1 MKESP
6 GHTEHQD
13 NEATQESE
21 SLASQTTPSH
31 FLSSDPSTSQNEET
45 ENDQKNDNSLFVSKN
60 PEESSKSGNTNDN
73 NGYGTEHNQNP
84 DVSIF
89 EQALGNMQDDINF
102 RESTDSEND
111 SQPPPPPTYTDAQ
124 LAFLHSLGISVCM
137 NHFYNVLGRFRGLL
151 EH

>member
-1 MKESP
+1 MKKSP
-6 GHTEHQD
+6 GHTEYQD

-21 SLASQTTPSH
+21 SLASQMTPSH
-31 FLSSDPSTSQNEET
+31 FLSSGSATSQHEET
-45 ENDQKNDNSLFVSKN
+45 ENDPKKGSSLLVSKN
-60 PEESSKSGNTNDN
+60 PEESSKSENTNDN
-73 NGYGTEHNQNP
+73 NGNGTEYNQNR

>member
-1 MKESP
+1 MKKSP
-6 GHTEHQD
+6 GHTEYQD

-21 SLASQTTPSH
+21 SLASQMTPSH
-31 FLSSDPSTSQNEET
+31 SLSSGSATSQNEET
-45 ENDQKNDNSLFVSKN
+45 ENDPKKDNSLLVSKN
-60 PEESSKSGNTNDN
+60 PEESSKSEIINDN
-73 NGYGTEHNQNP
+73 NGNGTEYNQNP

-111 SQPPPPPTYTDAQ
+111 SQPPSPPTYTDAQ
-124 LAFLHSLGISVCM
+124 LAFLHSLGISVCI

>member
-1 MKESP
+1 MKKSP
-6 GHTEHQD
+6 GHTEYQD

-21 SLASQTTPSH
+21 SLASQMTPSH
-31 FLSSDPSTSQNEET
+31 SLSSGSATSQNEET
-45 ENDQKNDNSLFVSKN
+45 ENDPKKDNSLLVSKN
-60 PEESSKSGNTNDN
+60 PEESSKSESINDN
-73 NGYGTEHNQNP
+73 NGNGTEYNQNP
-84 DVSIF
+84 DASIF

-111 SQPPPPPTYTDAQ
+111 SQPPSPPTYTDAQ
-124 LAFLHSLGISVCM
+124 LAFLHSLGISVCI

>member
-1 MKESP
+1 MKASP
-6 GHTEHQD
+6 GHTERQD

-21 SLASQTTPSH
+21 SLASQTTPPH
-31 FLSSDPSTSQNEET
+31 LPSSDSSTSQNEET
-45 ENDQKNDNSLFVSKN
+45 ENDQKNDNSLLVNKN
-60 PEESSKSGNTNDN
+60 PKEPRKKGNTNDK
-73 NGYGTEHNQNP
+73 NGNGTERNQNP

-102 RESTDSEND
+102 KESTDSEND
-111 SQPPPPPTYTDAQ
+111 SQPPPPPTYTNAQ

-137 NHFYNVLGRFRGLL
+137 NHFCNVLGRFRGLL

>member
-21 SLASQTTPSH
+21 SLASQMTPSRL
-31 FLSSDPSTSQNEET
+31 LSSGPATSQNEET
-45 ENDQKNDNSLFVSKN
+45 GNNPKNDTSLLANKTPEKPSKSKSKN
-60 PEESSKSGNTNDN
+60 DKNGN
-73 NGYGTEHNQNP
+73 GTERDQNP

-102 RESTDSEND
+102 RESSDSEND

-124 LAFLHSLGISVCM
+124 LAFLHSLGISVCT
-137 NHFYNVLGRFRGLL
+137 NYFCNVLGGFRGLL

>member
-45 ENDQKNDNSLFVSKN
+45 EDDHKNDNSLFVSKN

-137 NHFYNVLGRFRGLL
+137 NHFYNALGRFRGLL